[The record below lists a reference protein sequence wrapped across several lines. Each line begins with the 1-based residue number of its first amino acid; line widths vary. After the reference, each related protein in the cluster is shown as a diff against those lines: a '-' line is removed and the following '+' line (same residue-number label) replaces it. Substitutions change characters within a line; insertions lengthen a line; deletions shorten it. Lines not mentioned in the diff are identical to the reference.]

1 MSAITSIEAAEE
13 KEVVTPEQGQVTQ
26 EPDTAT
32 PETTDASQ
40 ESFSEDR
47 IPEKYVGK
55 TPLEIMEMHR
65 NAERALGR
73 LGSEKAQKEREAEEL
88 RQRYAALEAQY
99 AQQQQSQRQYTP
111 PTQQQEQE
119 SDPIQ
124 VLEQTWH
131 ESPLEAVK
139 RALHTKEQ
147 RDAYQRAIEQD
158 QRNRAATAAR
168 WEELKRTN
176 PDAAE
181 LEPTMVALSQQYAPF
196 IAPEKRNSPEM
207 LDLLYAQAK
216 ARNMDK
222 YVQAEVEKRLQKSSA
237 IKQEKRAAF
246 SESSNTQGEAT
257 RDFSSLSLSEMEKV
271 LGFANKD

>member
-111 PTQQQEQE
+111 PTQQQE

-139 RALHTKEQ
+139 RALSTKEQ
-147 RDAYQRAIEQD
+147 RDSYQRLVEQQ
-158 QRNRAATAAR
+158 QRNAQATAAR

-176 PDAAE
+176 PDAGE
-181 LEPTMVALSQQYAPF
+181 LEPVMVQLSKQYAAF
-196 IAPEKRNSPEM
+196 IAPDKVNSPET
-207 LDLLYAQAK
+207 LDLLFSLAK
-216 ARNMDK
+216 AKNQDK

-246 SESSNTQGEAT
+246 SESSNSQGEAT
-257 RDFSSLSLSEMEKV
+257 RDFASLSLEEMRKV
-271 LGFANKD
+271 LGRAEHE

>member
-1 MSAITSIEAAEE
+1 MSARTSTEAAEE
-13 KEVVTPEQGQVTQ
+13 QLTVTPEQGQVTQ

-32 PETTDASQ
+32 QTEADSSQ
-40 ESFSEDR
+40 QSFSEDQ

-99 AQQQQSQRQYTP
+99 AQQQSQRQYTP

-139 RALHTKEQ
+139 SALRTKEQ
-147 RDAYQRAIEQD
+147 RDAYQRAVEQD

-176 PDAAE
+176 PDAVE

-207 LDLLYAQAK
+207 LDLLYSQAK
-216 ARNMDK
+216 ARHMDK

-257 RDFSSLSLSEMEKV
+257 RDFSSLTLEEMRKV
-271 LGFANKD
+271 LPRADKD